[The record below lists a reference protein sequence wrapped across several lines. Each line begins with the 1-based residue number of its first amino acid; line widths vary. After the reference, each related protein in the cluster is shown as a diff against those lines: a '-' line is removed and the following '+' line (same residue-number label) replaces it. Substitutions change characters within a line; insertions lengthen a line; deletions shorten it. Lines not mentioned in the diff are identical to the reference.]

1 MWPIATDSNKNQLK
15 RPSIFLNQESW
26 WKQELKKTLKAHN
39 PTGTLTPKYV
49 SIFDPRTLVSTF
61 LLWFSFTSTNYLESF
76 SFVDILK
83 RILDYPKPL
92 QYKKDSG
99 VRRKFWKKKHVR
111 SSKFLLCGR
120 GMKLFHLEIYQY
132 YNNTLTDT
140 GFVSIPLKEPQKLP
154 LWTL

>member
-1 MWPIATDSNKNQLK
+1 M
-15 RPSIFLNQESW
+15 NQESW
-26 WKQELKKTLKAHN
+26 WKQGLKKTLMAHN
-39 PTGTLTPKYV
+39 PTGTLTPKCV
-49 SIFDPRTLVSTF
+49 SIFWSANIGVDVLAVVF
-61 LLWFSFTSTNYLESF
+61 FYLNELLGKLY

-83 RILDYPKPL
+83 GILDYPKPL

-154 LWTL
+154 LWTLLRMNTLRRTIPSFLTPV